1 MCGFLDVALLE
12 DGFLLA
18 GLVVFLLELAL
29 IGFGLFFVDGSESVR
44 AELVAAIR

>member
-12 DGFLLA
+12 DSFLLA
-18 GLVVFLLELAL
+18 GLVVFLLELVL
-29 IGFGLFFVDGSESVR
+29 VDFGLFSASGSEPAR